1 MEAQTAAQPVGGD
14 RGDPDRRGRLVAGRY
29 RLDRLLF
36 HGTSGAIWIATDEL
50 LGRQVALKKILLS
63 RDVPSAAEQELRDL
77 TLRGARALA
86 QLSSP
91 YVVTIYDILPS
102 TSTGPVLV
110 MEYVDGRSLADLIRD
125 RGRLT
130 PGQVGTVGVAL
141 ASALLAVHEV
151 GVVHRDVK
159 PANVLVATDGRVKLT
174 DFGIAR
180 RMRPS
185 LSASPTSAG
194 ADDAASRETGARHV
208 RGSPAYLAPELAAGV
223 EPGPATDAWSLG
235 GTLFAAVEGHPPFAS
250 DTAQETFRSVLND
263 PVPPAPHAGPLTPV
277 INGLLVKSPA
287 LRMSVSQALELLRP
301 VADDPAGLHL
311 RWSPDEPPS
320 DEPSPDGS

>member
-1 MEAQTAAQPVGGD
+1 MESPIAPSPVSGD
-14 RGDPDRRGRLVAGRY
+14 RLGVDRRGRLVADRY
-29 RLDRLLF
+29 RLERLLF
-36 HGTSGAIWIATDEL
+36 HGPGGTIWIAQDEVL
-50 LGRQVALKKILLS
+50 RRRVALKQILLS
-63 RDVPSAAEQELRDL
+63 RDLPAARERELREL

-86 QLSSP
+86 LLSSP

-102 TSTGPVLV
+102 TATGPVLV
-110 MEYVDGRSLADLIRD
+110 MEYVEGSSLADVVRD
-125 RGRLT
+125 RGGL
-130 PGQVGTVGVAL
+130 PVGAVATIGVAV

-159 PANVLVATDGRVKLT
+159 PANVLVAGDGRVKLT

-180 RMRPS
+180 RMRS
-185 LSASPTSAG
+185 TSA
-194 ADDAASRETGARHV
+194 AFAEESRRAAEPGHAVGRQV

-263 PVPPAPHAGPLTPV
+263 PVPPAPRAGALAPV

-287 LRMSVSQALELLRP
+287 LRMTVPHALDQLRP
-301 VADDPAGLHL
+301 VADDPTGLAVRL
-311 RWSPDEPPS
+311 DGWPPLS
-320 DEPSPDGS
+320 V

>member
-1 MEAQTAAQPVGGD
+1 MEAQDVPRPVD
-14 RGDPDRRGRLVAGRY
+14 DVRRLPDQRGRLVADRY
-29 RLDRLLF
+29 RLERLLF
-36 HGTSGAIWIATDEL
+36 HGPGGTIWIAQDEVL
-50 LGRQVALKKILLS
+50 RRRVALKKILLS
-63 RDVPSAAEQELRDL
+63 RDLPSARERELRDL

-86 QLSSP
+86 LLSSP

-110 MEYVDGRSLADLIRD
+110 MEYVPGRSLADVIREH
-125 RGRLT
+125 GALPAGST
-130 PGQVGTVGVAL
+130 ATVGVAV
-141 ASALLAVHEV
+141 ASALVAVHEV

-180 RMRPS
+180 RMRAS
-185 LSASPTSAG
+185 SAPPAESG
-194 ADDAASRETGARHV
+194 DARDGARPIGRQL

-235 GTLFAAVEGHPPFAS
+235 GTLFAAAEGHPPFAS

-263 PVPPAPHAGPLTPV
+263 PVPTAPHAGPLAPV
-277 INGLLVKSPA
+277 INGLLVKSPS
-287 LRMSVSQALELLRP
+287 LRMTVPRALELLRP
-301 VADDPAGLHL
+301 MADDPAGLSL
-311 RWSPDEPPS
+311 RLEPVGDP
-320 DEPSPDGS
+320 GGGA

>member
-1 MEAQTAAQPVGGD
+1 MSIEDDVAAIGPGAGHNRGMEPDTAAPPAGGD
-14 RGDPDRRGRLVAGRY
+14 RLGPDRTGRLVADRY

-36 HGTSGAIWIATDEL
+36 HGNSGAIWIATDEVL
-50 LGRQVALKKILLS
+50 RRQVVIKKILLS
-63 RDVPSAAEQELRDL
+63 RDVPSARERELRDL
-77 TLRGARALA
+77 TMRGARALA

-110 MEYVDGRSLADLIRD
+110 MEYVDGSSLADLIRE
-125 RGRLT
+125 RGGLT
-130 PGQVGTVGVAL
+130 PGEAGTVGVAL
-141 ASALLAVHEV
+141 ASALLAVHDV

-185 LSASPTSAG
+185 LSSSTEDG
-194 ADDAASRETGARHV
+194 SRGTTGRQV
-208 RGSPAYLAPELAAGV
+208 RGSPAYLAPELGSGD

-263 PVPPAPHAGPLTPV
+263 PVPPAPHAGPLTTV
-277 INGLLVKSPA
+277 INGLLVKSPS
-287 LRMSVSQALELLRP
+287 LRMTVPRALELLRP
-301 VADDPAGLHL
+301 VADDPAGLQLIL
-311 RWSPDEPPS
+311 R
-320 DEPSPDGS
+320 